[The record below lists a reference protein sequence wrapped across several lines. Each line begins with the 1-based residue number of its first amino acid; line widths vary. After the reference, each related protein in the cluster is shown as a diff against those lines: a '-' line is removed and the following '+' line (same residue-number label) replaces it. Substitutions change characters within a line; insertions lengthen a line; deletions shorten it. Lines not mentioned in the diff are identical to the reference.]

1 MKVTRNTPDQ
11 LIVENNPWFFGI
23 LIALIAFVFTCVGLL
38 ILSSGEILPGLVFLT
53 VGILIATVGTFI
65 FIRRVQVIFDRP
77 SNLIEIRR
85 KSVSGM
91 DVVKH
96 ALSDFSHAFAQRNRQ
111 RSSSGKRNQ
120 PAYRAVL
127 VLDKGMSAG
136 EHPVTQMY
144 YTGSGADR
152 IVEAINAWHGVDPA
166 QLP

>member
-11 LIVENNPWFFGI
+11 LIIENNPWLFGI
-23 LIALIAFVFTCVGLL
+23 LLALIAFVFTCMGLLILASGAIFPGIAFLVVGLL
-38 ILSSGEILPGLVFLT
+38 ITS
-53 VGILIATVGTFI
+53 VGTFV

-77 SNLIEIRR
+77 NNLLEIRR

-96 ALSDFSHAFAQRNRQ
+96 ELSDFSHAVVQRNRM
-111 RSSSGKRNQ
+111 RSANGQPRQ

-136 EHPVTQMY
+136 DHPVTQMY
-144 YTGSGADR
+144 HTGSGADR
-152 IVEAINAWHGVDPA
+152 MAEAINTWHGVDPTRIS
-166 QLP
+166 